1 MEIKAGER
9 AHAARFLFFG
19 PGEVSQRRLGEL
31 EMSLQRKVSRT
42 FRNENRRR
50 GVRVNSRVPVVI
62 EWEADAGSTVREEV
76 HTRIVGPY
84 GCLVVAPRSLEP
96 EKCVRLT
103 NLATRQSNPA
113 VIVWKGNERAEGWEL
128 GIELIDPEMDFWGL
142 DL

>member
-1 MEIKAGER
+1 
-9 AHAARFLFFG
+9 
-19 PGEVSQRRLGEL
+19 
-31 EMSLQRKVSRT
+31 MSLERKVSRA
-42 FRNENRRR
+42 FRYGNRRR
-50 GVRVNSRVPVVI
+50 GVRVNSCVPVVI

-76 HTRIVGPY
+76 RTRIVGPY

-96 EKCVRLT
+96 EKSVRLT

-113 VIVWKGNERAEGWEL
+113 VVVWKGNERAEGWEL